1 MNILNA
7 IMSLIKSPIFELRE
21 YADTHNRVNNMGQ
34 ALEEYIKDLF
44 ADSVNDTDSNERDKK
59 RSKTFSYLGNK
70 NNPPDAML
78 INGDAIEV
86 KKIENIN
93 STLALNSS
101 YPKNKLYSTNTLI
114 NRACREC
121 EEWNVKDMLYTI
133 GWVNQNRLKFL
144 CFVYGDEY
152 CADKLTYEN
161 TRQVLKDGIENI
173 PSVEFAET
181 NELARINRVDPLGIT
196 YLRIRGM
203 WGIEN
208 PLKVFSYIYKYSEKE
223 FSFMALINQ
232 EKFDSFSNKLEFLQF
247 IENNSKA
254 KIQDVEVK
262 DPNNP
267 AKLKSAKLITFEI

>member
-7 IMSLIKSPIFELRE
+7 IMSLIKSPMFELRE
-21 YADTHNRVNNMGQ
+21 YSDTHNRANNMGQ

-44 ADSVNDTDSNERDKK
+44 ADSVNDTDPEERKKK

-78 INGDAIEV
+78 FNGDAIEI
-86 KKIENIN
+86 KKIENLK

-114 NRACREC
+114 NKACREC
-121 EEWNVKDMLYTI
+121 EEWDVKDILYTI
-133 GWVNQNRLKFL
+133 GWVNNNQLKFL
-144 CFVYGDEY
+144 CFTYGDEY
-152 CADKLTYEN
+152 CADKSTYE
-161 TRQVLKDGIENI
+161 RIRDVIKEGIKNI
-173 PSVEFAET
+173 PLVEFADT
-181 NELARINRVDPLGIT
+181 NELARVNRIDPLGIT
-196 YLRIRGM
+196 YLRVRGM

-208 PLKVFSYIYKYSEKE
+208 PIKVFSDIYKYPDKK

-247 IENNSKA
+247 IKNNNNA
-254 KIQDVEVK
+254 KIQDVMVK

-267 AKLKSAKLITFEI
+267 AKLKLVKLITFEI